1 MLIKKLNSVFH
12 RHSRW
17 LFGLF
22 TLVIIISFI
31 GFMVP
36 GSFFGFGPDNGSGA
50 RVGTAFGKKVTY
62 DDLREIHRNLEV
74 CNQLG
79 FPVGESRI
87 EQQFYFYCMLEKA
100 RATGITASDKE
111 VASALKMHPMLQ
123 SNGKFDLKKYN
134 TLLTNLNRFGI
145 TKQDI
150 EESLRM
156 LLIINKFQN
165 QQGSAVIATPGE
177 AKEMFRQFNTPY
189 EIRIAEFQV
198 GTPGKL
204 VKPNARKVTELP
216 AAEQKAVNAYFNAN
230 KGSYNIPGWLDVMVV
245 EFKYSLFTAQAAKKA
260 TAKELQKFYNANKA
274 LFTGKDGKPQTFAA
288 AKAKVRDE
296 FIKIESADMAQRAAE
311 DFAVDAADAVAAVDK
326 KADKIN
332 SFRKVADRLK
342 LAVIENPKVS
352 FTAGNISSIH
362 SADLVAALNQVAGN
376 PVTKVVATADSACV
390 GFLRNRVETRPAK
403 LDEVLAQVRVDQV
416 KDSLYKAAR
425 KKAEN
430 AFVAIRKQPA
440 KQQAKAFN
448 SLTGVK
454 YTNVKFTLSEPARD
468 AKFQQAM
475 MNSLKL
481 KVGEIAA
488 PMTNL
493 QMVMLVS
500 RKAPDYKAFNGKEE
514 QYMMIVRMQKAQQ
527 QQAAFMEELSAQCQL
542 DPSIT
547 AERR

>member
-1 MLIKKLNSVFH
+1 MIIKKLNNVFH

-22 TLVIIISFI
+22 TIVIIVSFI

-62 DDLREIHRNLEV
+62 EDLREIHRNLEV

-79 FPVGESRI
+79 FPVGDARI
-87 EQQFYFYCMLEKA
+87 EQQFFFFCMLEKA
-100 RATGITASDKE
+100 RATGVTASDKE

-123 SNGKFDLKKYN
+123 SDGKFDMKKYN
-134 TLLTNLNRFGI
+134 TLLTNLNRMGI

-156 LLIINKFQN
+156 MLIINKFQN
-165 QQGSAVIATPGE
+165 QLGSAVIATPGE
-177 AKEMFRQFNTPY
+177 AKELYRQFNTTY
-189 EIRIAEFQV
+189 ELRIAEFQTA
-198 GTPGKL
+198 TPGKL
-204 VKPNARKVTELP
+204 AKPNARKVTELP
-216 AAEQKAVNAYFNAN
+216 AAEQKAVTGFFNAN

-245 EFKYSLFTAQAAKKA
+245 EFKYSFFTAQAAKKA
-260 TAKELQKFYNANKA
+260 TDKELLKFYNANKS
-274 LFTGKDGKPQTFAA
+274 LFNGKDGKTLSFAA

-296 FIKIESADMAQRAAE
+296 FIKIESADLAQRAAE

-332 SFRKVADRLK
+332 AFRKAADKLK
-342 LAVIENPKVS
+342 LAVMENPKVA
-352 FTAGNISSIH
+352 FTASSIGTIH

-376 PVTKVVATADSACV
+376 PVTKVVNCADSACV

-403 LDEVLAQVRVDQV
+403 LEEVLAQVRVDQL
-416 KDSLYKAAR
+416 KDKFYKDAR
-425 KKAEN
+425 KKAET
-430 AFVAIRKQPA
+430 AYIAIRKQPA
-440 KQQAKAFN
+440 NQQAKAFN

-454 YTNVKFTLSEPARD
+454 YSTVKFTLAEPAKE
-468 AKFQQAM
+468 ANFQQAM
-475 MNSLKL
+475 MSALKL
-481 KVGEIAA
+481 KVGEVAS
-488 PMTNL
+488 PMANL

-500 RKAPDYKAFNGKEE
+500 RKAPDYKAYKGKEE

-527 QQAAFMEELSAQCQL
+527 LQGAFMEELSAQCQL
-542 DPSIT
+542 DPAIT
-547 AERR
+547 AER